1 MAASGSD
8 IEFTL
13 PAFDHLIIARFLF
26 LFASLLF
33 HLLFWR
39 LQNAVLS
46 FMIHSCILQ
55 GSLVPLFLQFAVHG
69 NGWFLQE
76 QQPDGSCLPTPF
88 ATYHC
93 TYLTLKIQPGF
104 AQRCAC
110 SCSPFLFSCRRTGDV
125 EVKED
130 NKTQLCSFCL
140 AQCAS
145 VWGALL
151 GPKGSLGCIYIQI

>member
-69 NGWFLQE
+69 NGW
-76 QQPDGSCLPTPF
+76 
-88 ATYHC
+88 
-93 TYLTLKIQPGF
+93 
-104 AQRCAC
+104 
-110 SCSPFLFSCRRTGDV
+110 RTGDV
-125 EVKED
+125 DRLRRRLPSAVGPD
-130 NKTQLCSFCL
+130 LFFL
-140 AQCAS
+140 RLS
-145 VWGALL
+145 VSKAIVVITA
-151 GPKGSLGCIYIQI
+151 GSLEMWLKLRWTKSICHVLAREEITCRI

>member
-76 QQPDGSCLPTPF
+76 QQPDGSCLPTP
-88 ATYHC
+88 
-93 TYLTLKIQPGF
+93 
-104 AQRCAC
+104 
-110 SCSPFLFSCRRTGDV
+110 RTGDV
-125 EVKED
+125 DRLRRRLPSAVGPD
-130 NKTQLCSFCL
+130 LFFFRL
-140 AQCAS
+140 S
-145 VWGALL
+145 VSKAIVVITA
-151 GPKGSLGCIYIQI
+151 GSLEMWLKLRWTKSICHVLAREEITCRI